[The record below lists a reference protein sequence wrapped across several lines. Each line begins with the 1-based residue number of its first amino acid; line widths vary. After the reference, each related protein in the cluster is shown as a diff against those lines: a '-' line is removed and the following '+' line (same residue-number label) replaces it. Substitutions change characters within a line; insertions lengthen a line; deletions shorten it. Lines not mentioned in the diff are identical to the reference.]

1 MTRKRKHKHGIENS
15 IDGCGKG
22 YIEERAYLS
31 TITRAI
37 VRAAQAHQD
46 VVRSASSYRKR
57 NLIVELSART
67 IKELFLQIRARRV

>member
-1 MTRKRKHKHGIENS
+1 MENS
-15 IDGCGKG
+15 FDGCGKG

-37 VRAAQAHQD
+37 FRAAAAAAAHQD

-57 NLIVELSART
+57 NLIVEAHVRRYDQRTFSANPGSS
-67 IKELFLQIRARRV
+67 RV

>member
-1 MTRKRKHKHGIENS
+1 LF
-15 IDGCGKG
+15 DGCGKG

-37 VRAAQAHQD
+37 VRAASSAHQD